1 MANNRKFNPQ
11 VSDKFRELTGQL
23 FKRRREELA
32 LTQSDLCKCAGL
44 TQPQLSRFEEGN
56 QNVTV
61 NTLAALSGCLRIKI
75 QYEEMDYNTPAGFKP
90 VSEN

>member
-1 MANNRKFNPQ
+1 MPNDRKFNPEIA
-11 VSDKFRELTGQL
+11 DKFRELTGQF
-23 FKRRREELA
+23 FKRRREELS

-61 NTLAALSGCLRIKI
+61 NTLAALSECLRIKI
-75 QYEEMDYNTPAGFKP
+75 EYEERDYNTPAGFEAIGK
-90 VSEN
+90 N

>member
-1 MANNRKFNPQ
+1 MPNHIKFNAQ
-11 VSDKFRELTGQL
+11 VSDKFRKRTGQF
-23 FKRRREELA
+23 FKKRREELC

-75 QYEEMDYNTPAGFKP
+75 QYEEMDYNTPAGFEAIGK
-90 VSEN
+90 N

>member
-1 MANNRKFNPQ
+1 MPNDRKFNPEIA
-11 VSDKFRELTGQL
+11 DKFRELTGQF
-23 FKRRREELA
+23 FKKRREELA
-32 LTQSDLCKCAGL
+32 LTQSDLCQCAGL

-75 QYEEMDYNTPAGFKP
+75 EYEEMNYNTPAGFEAIGK
-90 VSEN
+90 N